1 MAQQDKGSAGGRN
14 DYYSTRFARFGDDLA
29 AEMRGEVFGKD
40 LGQSGWAIASD
51 LPELVDFLRLGQSS
65 HVLDVASGPGGW
77 SLALVERTGCRLTGL
92 DVEPGGIA
100 YANAQAAARGLA
112 DRATFVV
119 ADCAG
124 SLPFEDGSFDA
135 ILCNDAICHLPDRCG
150 TLAEWARLLRGGGRL
165 VFTDPGVLTGEV
177 AKAELDIRATSGFFL
192 FVPPG
197 LDEAAIA
204 AGGLT
209 LLRKEDRSATM
220 AETAARWHAARAGRA
235 AAVERMEGAAPFER
249 RQRFFA
255 MTAELARSR
264 RLSRFLYVVE
274 KPAWLPGL
282 KA

>member
-1 MAQQDKGSAGGRN
+1 VRRDTVVGLQRSRRSPHTIQGRHPFWPQRCRHAGRVASPIETTE
-14 DYYSTRFARFGDDLA
+14 DRAFQTES
-29 AEMRGEVFGKD
+29 VGKLD
-40 LGQSGWAIASD
+40 
-51 LPELVDFLRLGQSS
+51 
-65 HVLDVASGPGGW
+65 DVA
-77 SLALVERTGCRLTGL
+77 
-92 DVEPGGIA
+92 
-100 YANAQAAARGLA
+100 AAARGLA

-165 VFTDPGVLTGEV
+165 VFTNPGVLTGEV

-235 AAVERMEGAAPFER
+235 AAVERMEGTASFER

-274 KPAWLPGL
+274 KLV
-282 KA
+282 